1 MNTRIVFIGS
11 PDFAVP
17 ILRALADNYPIAGV
31 VTQPDRPA
39 GRGRKLTPPPVRI
52 LARELGI
59 PTVQP
64 QRLRGDPEALT
75 QLRAWNPDVI
85 VVAAFGQIL
94 RPNVLDLPPH
104 GCLNVHASLLP
115 RWRGAAPI
123 NAAILHGDTQTG
135 CTVMKMTA
143 GLDTGPIISQRAT
156 PIHPDD
162 TAGALFTRLAQL
174 GADLLIE
181 TLPRYLSGT
190 LTPQPQGDTPTAY
203 APMLERSDG
212 KLDFSETAE
221 MLARRVRAFHP
232 WPGTFIQW
240 KGSPLKI
247 HRAHKVDAASP
258 GMGIFTTRDGL
269 PAIGTSDGLLVIDEL
284 QPAGKKSMQGD
295 VFLRGARGWRMTN
308 GE

>member
-1 MNTRIVFIGS
+1 MNTRIVFFGS

-17 ILRALADNYPIAGV
+17 ILRALADNYPITGV

-64 QRLRGDPEALT
+64 RKLSGDPGALA
-75 QLRAWNPDVI
+75 QIQAWNPDVI

-135 CTVMKMTA
+135 CTIMQMTA

-156 PIHPDD
+156 PIQPDD
-162 TAGALFTRLAQL
+162 TAGTLFTRLAQL

-181 TLPRYLSGT
+181 TLPRYLNGELILQS
-190 LTPQPQGDTPTAY
+190 QGKSPTDY
-203 APMLERSDG
+203 APMLTRSDG

-221 MLARRVRAFHP
+221 MLTRRVRAFNP
-232 WPGTFIQW
+232 WPGTFVQW
-240 KGSPLKI
+240 KGNPLKI

-258 GMGIFTTRDGL
+258 GMGMRTTHAGR
-269 PAIGTSDGLLVIDEL
+269 PAIGTSEGLLVIDTL
-284 QPAGKKSMQGD
+284 QPAGKKSMEGEM
-295 VFLRGARGWRMTN
+295 FLRGARGWRMAS
-308 GE
+308 GG